1 MALISNALR
10 QAFVPKQ
17 QHETFG
23 EENRTWS
30 RLKKPLILSISLLLF
45 LSVLIPAVISLHIIF
60 PSEPSKRPF
69 CRARRQLEEALH
81 VNSTRQPEL
90 YRSQGGAFYI
100 TEEEAADFY
109 WLVVFL
115 PSAIV
120 FFAAVLYLVAGMV
133 VAYTAPRRHFLLLV
147 VENGFCASRRGGVRC
162 LAIINSIFAIVF
174 GLMAL
179 FLGSSLLTLGSSCSI
194 ALFWCYEIASWSL
207 VILYG
212 GTACFL
218 KRKAALVLDEGNYAG
233 HNLGLEMLEGINE
246 ITPDMQRR
254 INDGFKQWMG
264 SSLLS
269 SDDEDESPD
278 DYLENGDPIFDLPDE
293 LRV

>member
-10 QAFVPKQ
+10 QAFLPKQ
-17 QHETFG
+17 QRETFG
-23 EENRTWS
+23 EENRAWS
-30 RLKKPLILSISLLLF
+30 RLKKPLILSISLLL
-45 LSVLIPAVISLHIIF
+45 LISVLIPAIISLRIVH
-60 PSEPSKRPF
+60 PAEPSKRPF
-69 CRARRQLEEALH
+69 CRARRRLEEALP
-81 VNSTRQPEL
+81 VNSTGQPEL
-90 YRSQGGAFYI
+90 YRSQGGMFYV

-120 FFAAVLYLVAGMV
+120 FFASALYLVSGMV

-162 LAIINSIFAIVF
+162 LSIINSIFAIVF
-174 GLMAL
+174 GLLAL
-179 FLGSSLLTLGSSCSI
+179 FLGSSLLTLGSSCSV
-194 ALFWCYEIASWSL
+194 ALFWCYEIAAWSL

-218 KRKAALVLDEGNYAG
+218 KRKAVLVLDEGNYAG

-246 ITPDMQRR
+246 VTPEMERR

-269 SDDEDESPD
+269 SDDEEESPD
-278 DYLENGDPIFDLPDE
+278 DYLQHSDPTFGLPDD

>member
-17 QHETFG
+17 RQETFG
-23 EENRTWS
+23 EDNRSWS

-45 LSVLIPAVISLHIIF
+45 LSILIPVVISLHIVF

-69 CRARRQLEEALH
+69 CRARRQLEE
-81 VNSTRQPEL
+81 SERQPEL
-90 YRSQGGAFYI
+90 YRSQGGTFYI

-120 FFAAVLYLVAGMV
+120 FIASVLYLMAGMAV
-133 VAYTAPRRHFLLLV
+133 TYTAPRRHFLLQV

-174 GLMAL
+174 GLMAI

-218 KRKAALVLDEGNYAG
+218 KRKAALVLDEGNYTG

-246 ITPDMQRR
+246 VTPEMQRR

-278 DYLENGDPIFDLPDE
+278 DYLEHGGPIFDLPDE